1 MRAQGKPR
9 TYSRSENRRLF
20 DLAHELFWL
29 NEATGDLIYRLD
41 RGNKRAGDVAGYARQ
56 FVSGSSGTVN
66 TYVYCVLDGRKELAH
81 RIVWL
86 LKNGSF
92 PPPGLVIDHINNDSL
107 DNRPNNLRLLSF
119 SENTANAKLSRR
131 NSSGFRGVSRAG
143 KKWRAAIGINGRTKY
158 LGVFENI
165 LDAANAYNRAA
176 MRVWGQ
182 EVYSVY
188 G

>member
-81 RIVWL
+81 RI
-86 LKNGSF
+86 SC
-92 PPPGLVIDHINNDSL
+92 
-107 DNRPNNLRLLSF
+107 
-119 SENTANAKLSRR
+119 
-131 NSSGFRGVSRAG
+131 
-143 KKWRAAIGINGRTKY
+143 
-158 LGVFENI
+158 
-165 LDAANAYNRAA
+165 
-176 MRVWGQ
+176 RVR
-182 EVYSVY
+182 
-188 G
+188 